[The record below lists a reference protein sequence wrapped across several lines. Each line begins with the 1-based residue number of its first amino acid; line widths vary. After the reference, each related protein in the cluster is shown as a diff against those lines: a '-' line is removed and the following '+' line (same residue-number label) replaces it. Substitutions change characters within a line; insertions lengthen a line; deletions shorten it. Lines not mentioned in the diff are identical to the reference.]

1 MAYSTMKGVMI
12 PEVSA
17 GSNQV
22 GARETCTAHVAWPS
36 GGGRCGRREGK
47 SATASDSA
55 IRVERAGVMGTI
67 S

>member
-1 MAYSTMKGVMI
+1 MI
-12 PEVSA
+12 PAVSA

-22 GARETCTAHVAWPS
+22 GARETCTAQVTWPS
-36 GGGRCGRREGK
+36 GAAMAAGGAGKVK

-55 IRVERAGVMGTI
+55 IRVERTGVMGTI